1 MATGDHSMMQKKLW
15 IVTLVIMAAIVVGNL
30 GGLWLASML

>member
-1 MATGDHSMMQKKLW
+1 MATGDTTVMQKKLW
-15 IVTLVIMAAIVVGNL
+15 IVTVVIMAAIVVGNL